1 MKAFVY
7 MTLALLLIGGFIAGC
22 SKDSDQTV
30 DVLNAD
36 ALKLAMAGKVDQALE
51 KATAAVEKA
60 EKEDGADHPN
70 TAMSLETL
78 GLVYQA
84 KGDAEKAETAY
95 LRALSIVKKTSG
107 PDSEGAAKI
116 MNNLAGLYYAK
127 KQNAEAASFYKQALA
142 IVEKKFP
149 ADDPRLAV
157 LRKNIGVCEGMLNGG
172 AAAQPAGS
180 PVPGGGNTEAVSQ
193 AAVPVKA
200 PPANPTQDLVPKQIK
215 DSMTAQLAQ
224 QNIFISDLKPR
235 PPVPIDKKGI
245 VFPYHALKKEKGTEA
260 VQEVVMLFAAVVNP
274 QKPNAVIFQQCRL
287 ISHTSYLSALEK
299 GGVAQLKQEIQ
310 EVFKNL
316 YL

>member
-1 MKAFVY
+1 MKVFDY
-7 MTLALLLIGGFIAGC
+7 MMLALLLIGVCVAGC

-30 DVLNAD
+30 EVLNAD

-60 EKEDGADHPN
+60 EKENGADHSN

-84 KGDAEKAETAY
+84 KGDTEKAETAY
-95 LRALSIVKKTSG
+95 LRALSIIKKTSG

-127 KQNAEAASFYKQALA
+127 KQKAEAASFYKQALA

-149 ADDPRLAV
+149 TDDPRLAV
-157 LRKNIGVCEGMLNGG
+157 LRKNIGVCEGTLSGG
-172 AAAQPAGS
+172 TAAQPADTNG
-180 PVPGGGNTEAVSQ
+180 P
-193 AAVPVKA
+193 AAAAQEQSSVKA
-200 PPANPTQDLVPKQIK
+200 PPVNPVQDLVPQQIK
-215 DSMTAQLAQ
+215 DSMTSQLAQ
-224 QNIFISDLKPR
+224 QNIFISDLEPR

-245 VFPYHALKKEKGTEA
+245 VFPYHALKKGKDKEA
-260 VQEVVMLFAAVVNP
+260 TQEVVVLFAAVANP

-299 GGVAQLKQEIQ
+299 GGMAQLKQEIQ